1 MIQGFYDDPSV
12 NLDDLDR
19 VLVKVITDNK
29 DKVISWF
36 KDEAGSWGFLA
47 GKAVTAYRTELKRVL
62 TEKERRILWARLWS
76 LLETLKARL

>member
-47 GKAVTAYRTELKRVL
+47 GKAVTAYRTELKRGL

>member
-47 GKAVTAYRTELKRVL
+47 GKAVTAYRPPQFESHSVEGL
-62 TEKERRILWARLWS
+62 TAV
-76 LLETLKARL
+76 

>member
-1 MIQGFYDDPSV
+1 VIQGFYDDPSV

-47 GKAVTAYRTELKRVL
+47 GKAVTAYRTELKRRL
-62 TEKERRILWARLWS
+62 TEKERQILWARLWS

>member
-1 MIQGFYDDPSV
+1 MIQEFYDDPSV

-36 KDEAGSWGFLA
+36 KEEAGSWGFLA
-47 GKAVTAYRTELKRVL
+47 GKAVTAYRIELKRGL
-62 TEKERRILWARLWS
+62 TEKERQILWARLWS
-76 LLETLKARL
+76 LLEMLKARL

>member
-62 TEKERRILWARLWS
+62 TEKERQILWARLWS

>member
-1 MIQGFYDDPSV
+1 MIQGFYHDPSV

-47 GKAVTAYRTELKRVL
+47 GKAVTAYRTELKRRL
-62 TEKERRILWARLWS
+62 TEKERQILWARLWS